1 MCDMCNNVC
10 INKIPNSFAIKSRN
24 EHHKRYAYLFQIY
37 NIFICILYERT
48 HILLHIHYT
57 LHTTYTPRKHEIR
70 FEIATLVPI
79 YILIEVKIETKHQK
93 RDKIIIVYYDVSVIL
108 WLLVHTHTH
117 TLVVYC
123 IIPFIGFWHLVRIS
137 CASPITNHFI
147 SNSWFYIFFLSIHS
161 LPSSFLNCV
170 KRFCYNV
177 KFRSHFPLVVVFR
190 HCSNRQ

>member
-1 MCDMCNNVC
+1 MFCYRYNQGAPLIVMFILYMLVPLLLARFSGFFFFHFIRFVFTWCLSSLSYCIHTRQQSHIFVTMVRVMCDMCNNVC

-48 HILLHIHYT
+48 HILLHTHYT

-108 WLLVHTHTH
+108 
-117 TLVVYC
+117 
-123 IIPFIGFWHLVRIS
+123 
-137 CASPITNHFI
+137 
-147 SNSWFYIFFLSIHS
+147 
-161 LPSSFLNCV
+161 
-170 KRFCYNV
+170 
-177 KFRSHFPLVVVFR
+177 
-190 HCSNRQ
+190 